1 MDSSSPTVV
10 RIGDDRSFGGQSF
23 TFARTRTWTKPV
35 TGGGFRFAGLEAVDA
50 DATAAGAGHARLRPR
65 YRDDRRRHAD
75 GDGVAG

>member
-35 TGGGFRFAGLEAVDA
+35 TGGGFRFAGREAA
-50 DATAAGAGHARLRPR
+50 SAAANAAGAGHARLRPR
-65 YRDDRRRHAD
+65 YRDERCRYAD
-75 GDGVAG
+75 GYGVAG